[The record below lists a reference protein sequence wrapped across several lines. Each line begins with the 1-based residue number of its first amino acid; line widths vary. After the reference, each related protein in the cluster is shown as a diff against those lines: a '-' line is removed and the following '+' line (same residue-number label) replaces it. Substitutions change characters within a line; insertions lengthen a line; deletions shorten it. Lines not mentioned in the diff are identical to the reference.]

1 MSQKQT
7 STSATLTWSWRSQ
20 VSSRSRVVFV
30 RIVSNTNACVHRVT
44 DEQTIIVTDKSSNGT
59 LINGEKMKKG
69 VPRKILCSDVISLAL
84 TNDQSSFRIDLQDGS
99 TTPTLQSDDGGL
111 RGEGAHLGARSGGVD
126 RATGA
131 EPADS
136 ARRAT
141 LLLEEP
147 AADAS
152 GVEAVAKAGKEPA
165 AAVGGSVGG
174 SAQAAVKAAGAA
186 GPSRQN
192 LRAATTTKAGGKAK
206 KTGDN
211 TRNAD
216 SVSRSRASASPSS
229 PVKAGEGKRRAA
241 DSASAAEP
249 ARDAESGQTHKRARR
264 NLSEDQP
271 VVEPKAAAG
280 SADKAGKSGP
290 TSSKAA
296 KASGAKLD
304 TKKDLGKGAV
314 SDEPPRKLRESR
326 GGGVNRWA
334 PLPEEPKVEKKGKGP
349 EPKSAVPKT
358 PKSKSKPEVYII
370 DQILKKETKKGVVRF
385 LVSWEG
391 YGPEG
396 NTWEPEEQL
405 LQDVPKLV
413 KAFEKKR

>member
-1 MSQKQT
+1 M
-7 STSATLTWSWRSQ
+7 RSQ

-30 RIVSNTNACVHRVT
+30 RIGSNANSCVHRVT
-44 DEQTIIVTDKSSNGT
+44 EGQTLLVTDKSSNGT

-131 EPADS
+131 EPAADS

-141 LLLEEP
+141 LLLEQEEP
-147 AADAS
+147 AVDAS
-152 GVEAVAKAGKEPA
+152 GVEAVAQAEKETA
-165 AAVGGSVGG
+165 AAVGGSV
-174 SAQAAVKAAGAA
+174 QAAVKAAGAA

-206 KTGDN
+206 KIGDN

-229 PVKAGEGKRRAA
+229 PVKAGESKRRAA
-241 DSASAAEP
+241 DSASAAEA
-249 ARDAESGQTHKRARR
+249 ARDAESEQTNKRARR
-264 NLSEDQP
+264 NLSEDQADA
-271 VVEPKAAAG
+271 EPKAAAG
-280 SADKAGKSGP
+280 SADKAGKSGL

-304 TKKDLGKGAV
+304 TKKDQGKGAA

-326 GGGVNRWA
+326 GGGVKRWA
-334 PLPEEPKVEKKGKGP
+334 PPPEEPKVEKKGKGP
-349 EPKSAVPKT
+349 EPKSVDPKP

-370 DQILKKETKKGVVRF
+370 DQILKKETKKGVVRY

-405 LQDVPKLV
+405 LQDVPMLV